1 MKELNILKNNEVNL
15 IQKKKQH
22 IKFINKKIHY
32 KRIEENLLQK
42 DIQTRIE
49 KIKNQIE
56 TNLCSFVP
64 NACWNRKQHKVF
76 LPYVDGF
83 DESQIPTKAR
93 PIQMNAQL
101 LEYRKEEIK
110 DLLNKNLIRKSQSPW
125 SCATFYV
132 KKPLE
137 IEKGAPILVINYK
150 PLNKVLKWIRNPIPN
165 KRDLIVRLYNAS
177 IFSKFDIKFGFRQI
191 QLHEH
196 DKYKTAFTIPFGHC
210 EWNVMPFGLEN
221 ASSEFQNIMHNIFNP
236 YTNFSLI
243 YIDDIL
249 IFSNSIEHR
258 FKHLEIFQKNC

>member
-1 MKELNILKNNEVNL
+1 M
-15 IQKKKQH
+15 
-22 IKFINKKIHY
+22 
-32 KRIEENLLQK
+32 QK

-56 TNLCSFVP
+56 TNLCSSVP
-64 NACWNRKQHKVF
+64 NVFWNRQQHKVF

-83 DESQIPTKAR
+83 DESKIPTKAR

-101 LEYRKEEIK
+101 LEYCKEEIK
-110 DLLNKNLIRKSQSPW
+110 YLLNKNLIKKSQSLW

-132 KKPLE
+132 KKPSE
-137 IEKGAPILVINYK
+137 IERGAPILVINYK

-177 IFSKFDIKFGFRQI
+177 IFSKFDMKFRFKQI

-196 DKYKTAFTIPFGHC
+196 DKYKSAFTIAFGHC
-210 EWNVMPFGLEN
+210 EWNVMPFGLKN
-221 ASSEFQNIMHNIFNP
+221 ASSEFQNIMHNIFNS